1 MTAPGLPAPAAAIAA
16 RLVRM
21 LRREA
26 ALGPESVR
34 FIDSTFSNPSAAEIA
49 RRLADESDPERDG
62 LLELLLSPDEDH
74 RVAIEPL
81 LEPAADVDESEIARR
96 LLRDVG
102 RVRFRLPDG
111 RGAFEVV
118 LTAAL
123 ARGFVAGLA
132 IGRRIPAELRAALQP
147 IADDRDRLR
156 ACVTLRHAGLSFTPA
171 RTGHPLPRRRPPGG
185 RGPPLPRRPRLR
197 ARAAEVRRHGGGAV
211 DVSRR
216 AQATPGRGA
225 GRRAPPGRAGGAGR
239 LRGRAKPGPAPG
251 LGWTGPLRNRSS
263 GSSTGSAC
271 RSSAACR
278 TPAPIGSMTAFD
290 VGDPAEPQPD

>member
-1 MTAPGLPAPAAAIAA
+1 MTAPGLPAPAAAIAE

-21 LRREA
+21 LSREA

-34 FIDSTFSNPSAAEIA
+34 FIDSTFSTPSAAEIA

-81 LEPAADVDESEIARR
+81 LESAADVDESEIARR

-147 IADDRDRLR
+147 IADDRDRLQ

-171 RTGHPLPRRRPPGG
+171 RTGILCRIVGRPEAGDRRFRDGLAFALELLKSVDTEEALWAFLAARKRRLVEALADARRQDELVAQAGFEVAQSRG
-185 RGPPLPRRPRLR
+185 RRLGWVD
-197 ARAAEVRRHGGGAV
+197 RAAAEQELGFIDRVCLSVFGRMPHAGA
-211 DVSRR
+211 DR
-216 AQATPGRGA
+216 
-225 GRRAPPGRAGGAGR
+225 
-239 LRGRAKPGPAPG
+239 
-251 LGWTGPLRNRSS
+251 
-263 GSSTGSAC
+263 
-271 RSSAACR
+271 
-278 TPAPIGSMTAFD
+278 IDTAFD
-290 VGDPAEPQPD
+290 VGDPAEPRQD

>member
-1 MTAPGLPAPAAAIAA
+1 VTTATTVAIAA
-16 RLVRM
+16 RLVR
-21 LRREA
+21 LLSRET
-26 ALGPESVR
+26 ALGQGSVR

-81 LEPAADVDESEIARR
+81 LEPDANVDEPEIARR

-111 RGAFEVV
+111 RGAFEIV

-147 IADDRDRLR
+147 IADDRDRLL
-156 ACVTLRHAGLSFTPA
+156 ACVTLRHAGLNFTPA
-171 RTGHPLPRRRPPGG
+171 RTGILGRIVGRPETGGRRFRDCLAFALELLKSVDTEEALWTFLCARKRRLLEALGDARRRDE
-185 RGPPLPRRPRLR
+185 LL
-197 ARAAEVRRHGGGAV
+197 ARAGFEVAQ
-211 DVSRR
+211 SR
-216 AQATPGRGA
+216 
-225 GRRAPPGRAGGAGR
+225 GRR
-239 LRGRAKPGPAPG
+239 
-251 LGWTGPLRNRSS
+251 LGWVDRAAAEQELGFIDRV
-263 GSSTGSAC
+263 C
-271 RSSAACR
+271 RCVFGR
-278 TPAPIGSMTAFD
+278 TPHAGADRIETAFE